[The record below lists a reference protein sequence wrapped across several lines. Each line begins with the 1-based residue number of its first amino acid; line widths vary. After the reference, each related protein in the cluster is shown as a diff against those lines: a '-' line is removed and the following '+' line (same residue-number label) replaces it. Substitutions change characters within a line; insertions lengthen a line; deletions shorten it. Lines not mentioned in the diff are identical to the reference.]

1 MHIPVRTCIG
11 CGTRKSKYELIR
23 LVLAGAEG
31 VIVDYQQRRPGRG
44 AYLCFKSECLLEM
57 KKRRGLDRAF
67 RLKVSPE
74 NYAKIETELMALLQ
88 KSKLESLLGFAAKA
102 RKLAIGN
109 EAVKQAVSRNKAKLI
124 IIAQDATE
132 NTQRQIKYLCEKQ
145 KIPWVYYGTKNSL
158 GSLLG
163 KTEVVVIAVIDPIF
177 AQNIAKLWED

>member
-88 KSKLESLLGFAAKA
+88 KSKLESLLRCLPTPFV
-102 RKLAIGN
+102 RKT
-109 EAVKQAVSRNKAKLI
+109 KH
-124 IIAQDATE
+124 
-132 NTQRQIKYLCEKQ
+132 
-145 KIPWVYYGTKNSL
+145 GTACISPPLSHMPPSCDN
-158 GSLLG
+158 
-163 KTEVVVIAVIDPIF
+163 
-177 AQNIAKLWED
+177 